1 MTTAKAN
8 LVFSYP
14 NLYCTGKY
22 TPMKIQVIK
31 SMSTNSF
38 MLHEPNP
45 GIIKVSIPYIRQ
57 QATYVTM
64 QKIYLDKTII
74 LRGYGVAHNSVAA
87 LGN

>member
-1 MTTAKAN
+1 MTTTKAN
-8 LVFSYP
+8 FVFSYP
-14 NLYCTGKY
+14 NLYCTGRY
-22 TPMKIQVIK
+22 TPMKTEVIK

-38 MLHEPNP
+38 MSHGPNP
-45 GIIKVSIPYIRQ
+45 GITKVSIPYIRQ

-64 QKIYLDKTII
+64 QKIYLDKTIS

>member
-1 MTTAKAN
+1 
-8 LVFSYP
+8 
-14 NLYCTGKY
+14 
-22 TPMKIQVIK
+22 
-31 SMSTNSF
+31 